1 MFLEQIPG
9 KFGQHYS
16 NHVTLSRKH
25 YIHIWISY
33 SYINEDEI
41 VHDAKI
47 TATRLHKLNV
57 TKMLTVLSKE
67 NN

>member
-1 MFLEQIPG
+1 MFLEQISG

-16 NHVTLSRKH
+16 NQVTLSRKH

-33 SYINEDEI
+33 SCINEDEI

-47 TATRLHKLNV
+47 TATRLQKLNV
-57 TKMLTVLSKE
+57 TKMLTVLSKK
-67 NN
+67 